1 MKFAA
6 WRKVLSI
13 FLLAVF
19 LCAVPSLLTAC
30 SRSPASG
37 STELLDSTQ
46 LYFIELGRL
55 VPGFEQPMLDSFR
68 EAAEKLDAC
77 VKEHDAY
84 FAEYP
89 DAKAAF
95 ALMVQLPDVLEQN
108 LGASEEDGY
117 DLRQLPQDWYSCVI
131 DLWRFV
137 YPGVYGAKYST
148 KAPNDADL
156 LKWLADDGF
165 SDGSSPCWTAICSV
179 PASMCSGRRRSN
191 GRRIEMEKSPAAL
204 RRCRIILCPE
214 FAGAFLLSDRVL
226 RDCTPRAFP
235 RASRSE
241 RHVASLLTMTNRGPL
256 PF

>member
-1 MKFAA
+1 MRYFISKI
-6 WRKVLSI
+6 KL
-13 FLLAVF
+13 LLAVILTLAF
-19 LCAVPSLLTAC
+19 LCCLFGC

-77 VKEHDAY
+77 VKTHDAY

-108 LGASEEDGY
+108 LGASGEDGY

-165 SDGSSPCWTAICSV
+165 SDGSSPCHWWLD
-179 PASMCSGRRRSN
+179 GY
-191 GRRIEMEKSPAAL
+191 
-204 RRCRIILCPE
+204 
-214 FAGAFLLSDRVL
+214 LLG
-226 RDCTPRAFP
+226 
-235 RASRSE
+235 SRQ
-241 RHVASLLTMTNRGPL
+241 HVQWPTVVEWPSH
-256 PF
+256 

>member
-77 VKEHDAY
+77 VKAHDAY

-89 DAKAAF
+89 DSKGGIRAHGAA
-95 ALMVQLPDVLEQN
+95 
-108 LGASEEDGY
+108 
-117 DLRQLPQDWYSCVI
+117 
-131 DLWRFV
+131 
-137 YPGVYGAKYST
+137 PG
-148 KAPNDADL
+148 
-156 LKWLADDGF
+156 
-165 SDGSSPCWTAICSV
+165 
-179 PASMCSGRRRSN
+179 CSGAESGSFR
-191 GRRIEMEKSPAAL
+191 GRRLRSAVSFRRIGIPA
-204 RRCRIILCPE
+204 
-214 FAGAFLLSDRVL
+214 
-226 RDCTPRAFP
+226 
-235 RASRSE
+235 
-241 RHVASLLTMTNRGPL
+241 
-256 PF
+256 

>member
-6 WRKVLSI
+6 WRKVLAI

-55 VPGFEQPMLDSFR
+55 GPGFEQPLLDSFR

-77 VKEHDAY
+77 VKAHDAY

-108 LGASEEDGY
+108 LGASGEDGY

-156 LKWLADDGF
+156 LK
-165 SDGSSPCWTAICSV
+165 
-179 PASMCSGRRRSN
+179 
-191 GRRIEMEKSPAAL
+191 
-204 RRCRIILCPE
+204 
-214 FAGAFLLSDRVL
+214 
-226 RDCTPRAFP
+226 
-235 RASRSE
+235 
-241 RHVASLLTMTNRGPL
+241 
-256 PF
+256 

>member
-77 VKEHDAY
+77 VKTHDAY

-108 LGASEEDGY
+108 LGASGEDGY
-117 DLRQLPQDWYSCVI
+117 DQFLPAEGMPLV
-131 DLWRFV
+131 F
-137 YPGVYGAKYST
+137 
-148 KAPNDADL
+148 
-156 LKWLADDGF
+156 
-165 SDGSSPCWTAICSV
+165 
-179 PASMCSGRRRSN
+179 
-191 GRRIEMEKSPAAL
+191 
-204 RRCRIILCPE
+204 
-214 FAGAFLLSDRVL
+214 L
-226 RDCTPRAFP
+226 RD
-235 RASRSE
+235 RS
-241 RHVASLLTMTNRGPL
+241 VALCVSGCLRCKIQHESSE
-256 PF
+256 

>member
-77 VKEHDAY
+77 VKAHDAY

-108 LGASEEDGY
+108 LEASGETGTYNLQE
-117 DLRQLPQDWYSCVI
+117 LPQDWYSCVI

-148 KAPNDADL
+148 KAPDDADL
-156 LKWLADDGF
+156 LKWL
-165 SDGSSPCWTAICSV
+165 GSRMTASPMVRPPAIGGWTVICSA
-179 PASMCSGRRRSN
+179 PASMYSGRRRSN
-191 GRRIEMEKSPAAL
+191 GRRIEIGKEVRQRQSAAGSFYATNSPGLSCYPTGYCEIAPQGHFLAL
-204 RRCRIILCPE
+204 R
-214 FAGAFLLSDRVL
+214 AQGATS
-226 RDCTPRAFP
+226 PR
-235 RASRSE
+235 SSQ
-241 RHVASLLTMTNRGPL
+241 
-256 PF
+256 

>member
-77 VKEHDAY
+77 VKAHDAY
-84 FAEYP
+84 FAECIRMQRRHSRSWCSSRM
-89 DAKAAF
+89 F
-95 ALMVQLPDVLEQN
+95 WSRIWELP
-108 LGASEEDGY
+108 GKTATI
-117 DLRQLPQDWYSCVI
+117 CVS
-131 DLWRFV
+131 F
-137 YPGVYGAKYST
+137 
-148 KAPNDADL
+148 
-156 LKWLADDGF
+156 
-165 SDGSSPCWTAICSV
+165 
-179 PASMCSGRRRSN
+179 
-191 GRRIEMEKSPAAL
+191 RRIGIPA
-204 RRCRIILCPE
+204 
-214 FAGAFLLSDRVL
+214 
-226 RDCTPRAFP
+226 
-235 RASRSE
+235 
-241 RHVASLLTMTNRGPL
+241 
-256 PF
+256 